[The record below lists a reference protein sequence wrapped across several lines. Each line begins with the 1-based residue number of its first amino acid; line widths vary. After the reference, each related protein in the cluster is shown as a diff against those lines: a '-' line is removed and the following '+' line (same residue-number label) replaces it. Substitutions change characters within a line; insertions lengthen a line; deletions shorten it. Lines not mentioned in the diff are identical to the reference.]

1 MLSLVTGW
9 KVKGEGSVD
18 EKWEY
23 LTKFIWASIENEGAK
38 EYVQQRWPGWQ
49 PAKYSP
55 ETMIPELNSYGNIGW
70 ELVHM
75 QPVGAVGKNRDV
87 GFVAGQGMPLWS
99 NAYFCVFKRRKS

>member
-9 KVKGEGSVD
+9 KAKGERLVD

-23 LTKFIWASIENEGAK
+23 LTKFIWASIENEGAA
-38 EYVQQRWPGWQ
+38 EYMQRAWPGAQ
-49 PAKYSP
+49 PAKYAP